1 MNYVVANVVSYVVS
15 YVDASETRVIAYWSK
30 GVITE
35 KGKPFLAGCPERVFS
50 PGPLWITGYLP

>member
-1 MNYVVANVVSYVVS
+1 MNYVVANVVS
-15 YVDASETRVIAYWSK
+15 YVDASETRVIAYRSN